1 MQFSRSC
8 LGRRLSTAWQVEA
21 VIVFANLSS
30 LAVLYGDKKLFEEN
44 VRQPFADPST
54 PHQSPHLPLPS
65 DQHHHSTSVR
75 LPLRCAY
82 ARVYPP
88 TLHWASVS
96 EALQVTT
103 KVVVSLVVIVAGAL
117 MFSQG
122 DFNCTKAR
130 ARASSRTR
138 GCVRACALSRSQP
151 RASYRPVCQVGMS
164 GMLMHRMDTYGLWS
178 TPWRLAHTICSQSTH

>member
-1 MQFSRSC
+1 MARRCVATLDCHRDACNSHDHVLR
-8 LGRRLSTAWQVEA
+8 RRLSTAWQVEA

-54 PHQSPHLPLPS
+54 PHQSPHHPS

-75 LPLRCAY
+75 LRLRLRC
-82 ARVYPP
+82 VYPP
-88 TLHWASVS
+88 TLHWASIS

-130 ARASSRTR
+130 ARASAHPLTFAHAHCLGLSHALLTGQCARS
-138 GCVRACALSRSQP
+138 GCPGC
-151 RASYRPVCQVGMS
+151 
-164 GMLMHRMDTYGLWS
+164 
-178 TPWRLAHTICSQSTH
+178 